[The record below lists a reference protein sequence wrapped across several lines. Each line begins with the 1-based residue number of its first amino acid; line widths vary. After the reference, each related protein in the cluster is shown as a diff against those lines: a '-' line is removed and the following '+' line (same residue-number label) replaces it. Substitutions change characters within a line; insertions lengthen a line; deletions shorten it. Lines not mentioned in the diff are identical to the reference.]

1 MFLRKNLL
9 ALALASSTAFATGV
23 VAQDAAT
30 EAEMITDVSS
40 ETVVAT
46 VNDTDITMGA
56 VIAAR
61 RTLPQE
67 VLSMDPAQLFDAI
80 VTRLVQQEALKQEVD
95 EISDALKYQLENDR
109 RAVLAGAALIK
120 AVEESVTEEDV
131 QAAYDTQ
138 FADFE
143 PNEEFRAAHILVETE
158 EAAQELVSELN
169 DGADFADLARQ
180 HSTGPTGPNGGDLG
194 WFSEGMMVAPFEE
207 AVLALEEGEV
217 SQPVQT
223 QFGWHVIKLIETRMQ
238 EAPSL
243 EEVRGQIEESLQN
256 AASQKVVE
264 DIAGTAEVVVAEGIS
279 PEAMFDDSL
288 LAD

>member
-1 MFLRKNLL
+1 MF
-9 ALALASSTAFATGV
+9 
-23 VAQDAAT
+23 
-30 EAEMITDVSS
+30 
-40 ETVVAT
+40 
-46 VNDTDITMGA
+46 
-56 VIAAR
+56 R
-61 RTLPQE
+61 RP
-67 VLSMDPAQLFDAI
+67 
-80 VTRLVQQEALKQEVD
+80 
-95 EISDALKYQLENDR
+95 
-109 RAVLAGAALIK
+109 
-120 AVEESVTEEDV
+120 
-131 QAAYDTQ
+131 YDTQ

>member
-131 QAAYDTQ
+131 QAALRH
-138 FADFE
+138 
-143 PNEEFRAAHILVETE
+143 PVRRLRAE
-158 EAAQELVSELN
+158 
-169 DGADFADLARQ
+169 
-180 HSTGPTGPNGGDLG
+180 
-194 WFSEGMMVAPFEE
+194 
-207 AVLALEEGEV
+207 
-217 SQPVQT
+217 
-223 QFGWHVIKLIETRMQ
+223 
-238 EAPSL
+238 
-243 EEVRGQIEESLQN
+243 
-256 AASQKVVE
+256 
-264 DIAGTAEVVVAEGIS
+264 
-279 PEAMFDDSL
+279 
-288 LAD
+288 

>member
-158 EAAQELVSELN
+158 EAAKELVSELN